1 MPWRLIGHIDQK
13 NATSDQRIGRI
24 AECQHGVLAIAQL
37 RAAGVTDDAVKG
49 RVRTGR
55 LHRVHRGVYA
65 IGHGYI
71 SQEGRWMAAVLAS
84 GGVLSHQSAATLWR
98 LLPQSSGPIDVSVAG
113 IGGRERRSDLRLHRS
128 RTLEPGHIT
137 KRTGIPVTTPART
150 IADLRHAPRHHR
162 NAVSPQELKQA
173 IRQAGVLGLQIDKPR
188 EADRTRSELE
198 HLFLQLCKRYG
209 LPMPEVNV
217 RIDSL
222 IVDFVWRRRRL
233 IVETDGYKYHS
244 GREAF
249 EDDRDRDLRLK
260 ALGFEVV
267 RLSYRQVVKEP
278 TRVAELLAA
287 ILSRA

>member
-1 MPWRLIGHIDQK
+1 
-13 NATSDQRIGRI
+13 
-24 AECQHGVLAIAQL
+24 
-37 RAAGVTDDAVKG
+37 
-49 RVRTGR
+49 
-55 LHRVHRGVYA
+55 
-65 IGHGYI
+65 
-71 SQEGRWMAAVLAS
+71 
-84 GGVLSHQSAATLWR
+84 
-98 LLPQSSGPIDVSVAG
+98 
-113 IGGRERRSDLRLHRS
+113 
-128 RTLEPGHIT
+128 
-137 KRTGIPVTTPART
+137 
-150 IADLRHAPRHHR
+150 
-162 NAVSPQELKQA
+162 
-173 IRQAGVLGLQIDKPR
+173 
-188 EADRTRSELE
+188 
-198 HLFLQLCKRYG
+198 
-209 LPMPEVNV
+209 MPEVNV